1 MPVQTL
7 APLGLLST
15 FIYQGLLKIVSLQG
29 DYTRYIHYTEVT
41 SLTSCLSLTK
51 EYYLSL
57 NVKCLLIQTADE
69 VD

>member
-41 SLTSCLSLTK
+41 SLTPCLSLTK

-57 NVKCLLIQTADE
+57 KVKCLLIQTADE